1 MADDGR
7 SEQYGRVERRP
18 YLLFVSGLTAAT
30 GALTGIALWNGAQRA
45 MNVLT
50 MVLVSFLLSAAYE
63 PAVNRLSAKG
73 WRRGLAAGLLLGT
86 TLTIVLVAV
95 VAVGAG
101 AVGELSELRKSLPEI
116 GAELEQ
122 LAQNWFGVTV
132 NLDGLVQRAENI
144 NLGEAVGDVAI
155 KSLGLIGNVLASLL
169 VTFYLIVDGPRLRK
183 RLCALLPQKHQGE
196 VLRVWDLAV
205 EKTGGYIAS
214 KIILAAVSAAVH
226 AILFT
231 VIGVPYAIPMGL
243 WVGVVSQVVP
253 VIGTYLAVGLPVI
266 LALGE
271 ASPAVAIGAVIGA
284 TVYQQIENSALAPR
298 LTGQAVKVHPA
309 IGFISVLV
317 VAAALGPAYT
327 LLTIPV
333 LATVQGFIAAYVKTH
348 ELIDDPRLEI
358 TAEIPVTEERPL
370 RERLMRRPKDTTE
383 D

>member
-1 MADDGR
+1 MAEDRRG
-7 SEQYGRVERRP
+7 EQYGRVERRP
-18 YLLFVSGLTAAT
+18 YLLFVSGLTATA

-101 AVGELSELRKSLPEI
+101 TVGELAELRKSLPEI
-116 GAELEQ
+116 GRELEQ

-226 AILFT
+226 TILFT

-284 TVYQQIENSALAPR
+284 TIYQQIENSLLAPR

-370 RERLMRRPKDTTE
+370 RERLMRRPKDAPE